1 MINIRRGSHAYLLL
15 RLLAVTG
22 EIPMK
27 IVRMLGSER
36 SWKVLIYKMNTVQK
50 VRITD
55 TDERFECRLLTIG
68 GKGRLKTIRL
78 HKAALPILVKIDP
91 WAYDYYMESFGCHHF
106 SGDERHIDRN
116 HRVAEVMVTCMRAG
130 VLVYQPGHPDI
141 LSEKMQNLD
150 PARPYFYVGRDLKK
164 LEVSELNK
172 TKFTRVVGLMVSP
185 GECRAV
191 YNCRDKPMEW
201 LGRGERKAR
210 IHLSDILMPCTS
222 HMIDTAVLFGL
233 DINIAY
239 QTLEKAYKSR
249 KYEACLHG
257 IYSHIHFIPF
267 DEFGIRLLRIIT
279 LRDWKN
285 QLLDMLFYP
294 STRIREIDYG
304 IEMDAYDGKK
314 WWYSHL
320 DGDIGRL
327 IRLKEKLENA
337 TSMIVDMVCYPY
349 QKDMLTKFLGDR
361 IRVHLINMEDVE
373 RHLGLIEDDDDDEE
387 DEDD

>member
-1 MINIRRGSHAYLLL
+1 MINLRQGSHAYLLL

-78 HKAALPILVKIDP
+78 HKAALPILEKIDP
-91 WAYDYYMESFGCHHF
+91 WAYDYYMESFGGHHF
-106 SGDERHIDRN
+106 SGDDRHIDRN

-141 LSEKMQNLD
+141 LGEEIQSLD

-164 LEVSELNK
+164 LDVSELNK

-210 IHLSDILMPCTS
+210 QHLSDILMPCAS

-233 DINIAY
+233 DMDIAY
-239 QTLEKAYKSR
+239 LTLEKAYKSR
-249 KYEACLHG
+249 KYESCFHG
-257 IYSHIHFIPF
+257 LYSHIHFVPF
-267 DEFGIRLLRIIT
+267 DEFGIRLLRILT
-279 LRDWKN
+279 VRDWEE
-285 QLLDMLFYP
+285 QILDMLFHP
-294 STRIREIDYG
+294 NIRIRRIMYG
-304 IEMDAYDGKK
+304 LGMDAYDGKN
-314 WWYSHL
+314 WWFSHL

-327 IRLKEKLENA
+327 LKLKEKLQNE
-337 TSMIVDMVCYPY
+337 TSMIVDIVCFPY
-349 QKDMLTKFLGDR
+349 QQEMLMKFFGNK
-361 IRVHLINMEDVE
+361 IRTHLVDMEDVE
-373 RHLGLIEDDDDDEE
+373 RELGLRGDETEDDS
-387 DEDD
+387 

>member
-36 SWKVLIYKMNTVQK
+36 SWKVLIYNMNAVQK
-50 VRITD
+50 VRIAD

-78 HKAALPILVKIDP
+78 HKAALPILQKIDP
-91 WAYDYYMESFGCHHF
+91 RAYDYYMDAFGGHHF

-116 HRVAEVMVTCMRAG
+116 HRVAEVMITCMRAG
-130 VLVYQPGHPDI
+130 VMVYQPGHPDI
-141 LSEKMQNLD
+141 LSRRMQNLD
-150 PARPYFYVGRDLKK
+150 PPYPCFYVGRDLKK
-164 LEVSELNK
+164 LDVSELNK
-172 TKFTRVVGLMVSP
+172 TKFTRVVGLIVSP

-201 LGRGERKAR
+201 LGQGERKAR
-210 IHLSDILMPCTS
+210 KHLSDILMPSRT
-222 HMIDTAVLFGL
+222 HMIDTAVLFGQ
-233 DINIAY
+233 DMNIAV

-249 KYEACLHG
+249 NYDSRFHG
-257 IYSHIHFIPF
+257 IYFHIHFIPF
-267 DEFGIRLLRIIT
+267 DEFGIRLLRT
-279 LRDWKN
+279 LTVRDWKERI
-285 QLLDMLFYP
+285 LSMLFHP
-294 STRIREIDYG
+294 NIRIRKIDYG
-304 IEMDAYDGKK
+304 IEMDAYDGKN

-327 IRLKEKLENA
+327 LHLKEDLLRSP
-337 TSMIVDMVCYPY
+337 TVVDMICYPE
-349 QKDMLTKFLGDR
+349 QEEMLKRFLGDR
-361 IRVHLINMEDVE
+361 IRTHLIDIESVE
-373 RHLGLIEDDDDDEE
+373 RELGLLEDEEEDDN
-387 DEDD
+387 